1 MVQYPDTGWVAATGL
16 IKTIIA
22 NIWFLP
28 ASWPAWM
35 KIDTP
40 QPMTEVATV
49 SV

>member
-28 ASWPAWM
+28 ASGPAWM
-35 KIDTP
+35 KMLMP
-40 QPMTEVATV
+40 QSKAEVAIV
-49 SV
+49 PI